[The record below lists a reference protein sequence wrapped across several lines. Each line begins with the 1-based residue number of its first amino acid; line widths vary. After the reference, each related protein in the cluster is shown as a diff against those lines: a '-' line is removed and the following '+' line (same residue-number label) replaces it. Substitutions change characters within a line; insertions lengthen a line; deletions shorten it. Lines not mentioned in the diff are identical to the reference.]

1 VKIVSASIRAV
12 AAHLK
17 DISGLDDPP
26 TVSREEFRGELHSLG
41 LLGRRFG
48 VPEYRAAV
56 ESALGV
62 GIMVEEVRDRGQT
75 WGEDLAAAGHLAAL
89 VYDGVRR
96 TATILVRESLRH
108 LPWPAYEMALYHELS
123 HLMARHFLGTDE
135 SRPAFEFGHGPKDG
149 PEESKVEVY
158 EPEARTRAR
167 WLLLAGRFP
176 EAFLATGTDRF
187 P

>member
-1 VKIVSASIRAV
+1 MTIVSASIRAV
-12 AAHLK
+12 TAHLK
-17 DISGLDDPP
+17 DVSGLDEPP
-26 TVSREEFRGELHSLG
+26 TVSREKFRGELHSLG

-75 WGEDLAAAGHLAAL
+75 WGEELAAAGHLATL

-96 TATILVRESLRH
+96 TATILVRESLRR

-123 HLMARHFLGTDE
+123 HLMARHFLETGE
-135 SRPAFEFGHGPKDG
+135 PRPAFEHGPG
-149 PEESKVEVY
+149 PEESRMEVY
-158 EPEARTRAR
+158 ELEARTRAR

-176 EAFLATGTDRF
+176 DAFLATGTDRF